1 MMNINE
7 MDIIKQLTS
16 IINNN
21 RSDNTDWILANYI
34 LENIPNINK
43 INIMDMSEA
52 CFVSRATIRRFT
64 IKLGYENFY
73 DFKNRISD
81 IFAYKNVSYKKDSS
95 FYYEDFDIIYKK
107 VSNMFKLILKEFKSD
122 VIDDIVSKI
131 YKSNKFVILS
141 SGKIYGVLK
150 QFQEEF
156 IICGKNVLLKSRI
169 DDSFLFKNLN
179 QNDYILIISSSGKY
193 LELLSSDLENYKFD
207 YDVITINKNIKQSFS
222 IKTEKF
228 DQVDIDIFNKYGITF
243 IFDLIL
249 NEYRKL
255 YESINN

>member
-73 DFKNRISD
+73 DFKNRISNM
-81 IFAYKNVSYKKDSS
+81 FAYKNVSYKKDNS
-95 FYYEDFDIIYKK
+95 FFYEDFDIIYQK
-107 VSNMFKLILKEFKSD
+107 VCSMFKLILKEFNND
-122 VIDDIVSKI
+122 IIDDIVNKI
-131 YKSNKFVILS
+131 YKSNKFIILS

-169 DDSFLFKNLN
+169 DDNFLFKNLT
-179 QNDYILIISSSGKY
+179 QDDYIIIISSSGKY
-193 LELLSSDLENYKFD
+193 LELLSNDLENYKFD
-207 YDVITINKNIKQSFS
+207 YDVVTINKDIEQSFN
-222 IKTEKF
+222 INTENF

-255 YESINN
+255 YESINK

>member
-1 MMNINE
+1 MNVNE

-43 INIMDMSEA
+43 LNIMDMSEA

-64 IKLGYENFY
+64 IKLGYDNFY
-73 DFKNRISD
+73 DFKNQISD
-81 IFAYKNVSYKKDSS
+81 IFSYKNVSYKKDNS

-107 VSNMFKLILKEFKSD
+107 VSNMFELILKEFNSD
-122 VIDDIVSKI
+122 IIDDIVSKI
-131 YKSNKFVILS
+131 YKSNKFIILS

-156 IICGKNVLLKSRI
+156 IICGKNILLKTRI
-169 DDSFLFKNLN
+169 DDSFLFKNLSKD
-179 QNDYILIISSSGKY
+179 DYILIISSSGKY
-193 LELLSSDLENYKFD
+193 LKLLSKNLENYKVD
-207 YDVITINKNIKQSFS
+207 YDVITINKNIKQSLN
-222 IKTEKF
+222 INTKNF
-228 DQVDIDIFNKYGITF
+228 DEVDIDIFNKYGITF

-255 YESINN
+255 YESINK